1 MFQLPPK
8 EISKVLPV
16 ILYRKRGCFNAK
28 GIPKGWIL
36 SGSHPAEYEMGLDY
50 EVVHQGKVS
59 AYIKA
64 KEMLRT
70 EDFQH

>member
-8 EISKVLPV
+8 K
-16 ILYRKRGCFNAK
+16 YRKYFQSFYIERGCFNAK

-50 EVVHQGKVS
+50 EVVHQGK
-59 AYIKA
+59 Y
-64 KEMLRT
+64 LHT
-70 EDFQH
+70 

>member
-1 MFQLPPK
+1 M
-8 EISKVLPV
+8 E
-16 ILYRKRGCFNAK
+16 K
-28 GIPKGWIL
+28 GIPKGWVL

-50 EVVHQGKVS
+50 EIAHQGKVS

-64 KEMLRT
+64 KRTLRT

>member
-1 MFQLPPK
+1 MQ
-8 EISKVLPV
+8 
-16 ILYRKRGCFNAK
+16 K

-64 KEMLRT
+64 KENVT
-70 EDFQH
+70 HGDFRH